1 MCWRALGMSW
11 RKRTAFLGLLVI
23 CQILVWA
30 ISAGAVL
37 VDKVVAVVNA
47 DVLTLLD
54 FDDHLALLKVFQS
67 SADDVSRE
75 RAFERFIDQTLLR
88 QEALRTKTVQAGE
101 AEVAEQLHT
110 LDQRPDGAEALARVI
125 HARGISLS
133 HVRSW
138 LRNQLIVSEFINRRI
153 RLFVRFSDSEVTQ
166 YYRQHQPAIGEPLSD
181 AVREQILRIL
191 VEQQVNARVT
201 QLVEELRRKAN
212 LLFPP

>member
-1 MCWRALGMSW
+1 MSWRALGMSW

-23 CQILVWA
+23 CQVLAWVA
-30 ISAGAVL
+30 SAGAVL

-54 FDDHLALLKVFQS
+54 FEDHLALLKVFQPT
-67 SADDVSRE
+67 AEDAPRE
-75 RAFERFIDQTLLR
+75 LMFERFIDQTLLR
-88 QEALRTKTVQAGE
+88 QEALRTRTVEVGE
-101 AEVAEQLHT
+101 AEVAQQLHD
-110 LDQRPDGAEALARVI
+110 LDQRPGGAEALARVI

-133 HVRSW
+133 HVRRW
-138 LRNQLIVSEFINRRI
+138 LRHQLIVREFIDRRI
-153 RLFVRFSDSEVTQ
+153 RLFVRVSDTEVTP
-166 YYRQHQPAIGEPLSD
+166 YYQQHQSAIGEPLGD

-191 VEQQVNARVT
+191 VEQHMNARVA